1 MSNRGMSPFAG
12 CTIDHVIPNLTPGDG
27 ASDACLAFRSLL
39 IDAGAESQIW
49 AESIHPRRCEFASRF
64 DIPSI
69 RRRAPDLLIVHYTT
83 GSDVN
88 IEIAAA
94 KMKFVVF
101 YHNVTPAEFF
111 IGVNDRLAGTA
122 WRGIAELPQLLRKA
136 QLVLCASQHS
146 ADDVRRAG
154 RPDAVVIPIPVNG
167 GAGTIVPDQQIM
179 RRYNDGVPMVL
190 FVGRLAPNKRQHEL
204 LSVFHRLQRCFDQRV
219 RLVFVGS
226 DAASPEYRLELQRLI
241 HTWRLTNVDMPGY
254 VTPEARAAYVQCASV
269 YLSLSKH
276 EGFGIPLIEA
286 MQAGVPIIARNSTA
300 VGETIG
306 KGGLVIESYDPVWL
320 AAMVAEVIENQ
331 GLRQSLIAAGQ
342 LRGEELRPS
351 NIAPRFLNAIAP
363 ILGVA
368 LQHAAVPSARLVKAT
383 HS

>member
-1 MSNRGMSPFAG
+1 MNGRRGLSFAG
-12 CTIDHVIPNLTPGDG
+12 RRIDHVIPNLTPGDG
-27 ASDACLAFRSLL
+27 ASDACLTFRSML
-39 IDAGAESQIW
+39 IDAGAQSHIW
-49 AESIHPRRCEFASRF
+49 AESIHPQRGESASQF
-64 DIPSI
+64 DLNLLC
-69 RRRAPDLLIVHYTT
+69 RGNPDLVIVHYTT

-88 IEIAAA
+88 LSIPRSGIP
-94 KMKFVVF
+94 FVIF
-101 YHNVTPAEFF
+101 YHNVTPPIYF
-111 IGVNDRLAGTA
+111 IGMNDRLAGTA

-154 RPDAVVIPIPVNG
+154 RPDAVVVPIPVNG

-179 RRYNDGVPMVL
+179 RRYNDGIPMVL

-204 LSVFHRLQRCFDQRV
+204 LSVFHYLQRCFDRRV
-219 RLVFVGS
+219 RLVLVGS

-241 HTWRLTNVDMPGY
+241 HTWRLTNVDIPGY

-286 MQAGVPIIARNSTA
+286 MQAGVPVIARNATA

-331 GLRQSLIAAGQ
+331 GLRQSLIAAGH

-363 ILGVA
+363 ILGVE
-368 LQHAAVPSARLVKAT
+368 LKHAAVPSARLVKTT